1 MTNCEKLLHRLQLA
15 YPVLVAA
22 LILMTT
28 LLPFAPAEA
37 AEPITLEVDATRG
50 LPHLH
55 HSALS
60 RFIAE
65 QMAKVGLS
73 DWHFEPGERGVPA
86 PNRVEWSIRLNA
98 YAGGEVRN
106 FARPVM
112 DEQTFGN

>member
-1 MTNCEKLLHRLQLA
+1 MINRAKLLHRLQLA
-15 YPVLVAA
+15 YPVLVAG
-22 LILMTT
+22 LILVTT

-50 LPHLH
+50 LPRLH

-73 DWHFEPGERGVPA
+73 DWHFVPAEWGVPA
-86 PNRVEWSIRLNA
+86 PKC
-98 YAGGEVRN
+98 
-106 FARPVM
+106 
-112 DEQTFGN
+112 